1 MTQSDFIEATNR
13 IEQYYDKEYTNEQ
26 RKIMFEELKQWN
38 IERYK
43 KSIAIVI
50 RNSKFLPKIADIIQA
65 SEEIREIQNNED
77 IKKVKCDK
85 CNGTGYI
92 EYDKKM
98 FEQIY
103 KYVCKCTCENGK
115 NKSNNI
121 PTYQEIGLKL

>member
-77 IKKVKCDK
+77 IKEVKCDK

-98 FEQIY
+98 YEQIY
-103 KYVCKCTCENGK
+103 KYACKSTSENRK
-115 NKSNNI
+115 NKSKKI
-121 PTYQEIGLKL
+121 PT

>member
-26 RKIMFEELKQWN
+26 RKIMFEELKQWK

-77 IKKVKCDK
+77 IKKVKCDN
-85 CNGTGYI
+85 CSETGYV
-92 EYDKKM
+92 EYEKRM
-98 FEQIY
+98 YGQIY
-103 KYVCKCTCENGK
+103 KYACKCTCENGK

>member
-77 IKKVKCDK
+77 VKKVKCDK

-103 KYVCKCTCENGK
+103 KYVCKCTCGNEK